1 MSDETYEVT
10 VVILTAIGMCG
21 GAGVLW
27 LWSDRSGKA
36 WMLIGGLWL
45 VITVAA
51 LIVGWPWNIGAMAA
65 TVMGVLLLYA
75 MYSVWGSR
83 RR

>member
-1 MSDETYEVT
+1 
-10 VVILTAIGMCG
+10 
-21 GAGVLW
+21 
-27 LWSDRSGKA
+27 
-36 WMLIGGLWL
+36 MLIGGLWL

-75 MYSVWGSR
+75 MDSVWGSWR
-83 RR
+83 R